1 MISGGEKSVALPSQH
16 RLQTDRTDYND
27 FKTVF
32 HLSSQLR
39 NIFKLL
45 QFTLAFKEFGSTST
59 IAEGNDKERGVKEEI
74 EQELQQQMEAALALE
89 QSVEAATAEA
99 MAAEM
104 QQALEAT
111 MNGDI

>member
-1 MISGGEKSVALPSQH
+1 MATPYDDSIKIENSVAS
-16 RLQTDRTDYND
+16 Y
-27 FKTVF
+27 K
-32 HLSSQLR
+32 SSVGFG
-39 NIFKLL
+39 NGIIFKLSL
-45 QFTLAFKEFGSTST
+45 FTLAFKEFGSTST